1 VNVRTG
7 TSALGGC
14 PGHSYFSREHCS
26 LVSVPFRAQNPP
38 KKALAMEFQLE
49 GFVLSESNKSYF
61 VTFFFV

>member
-1 VNVRTG
+1 MLEQGPQLWVDAQVT
-7 TSALGGC
+7 L
-14 PGHSYFSREHCS
+14 PFSREHCS
-26 LVSVPFRAQNPP
+26 PVSVPFRAQNPP